1 MITPEPAVTT
11 ATESLRRILS
21 ECQGILAKGS
31 ETHLASVTM
40 PVEALDPLLVFRQA
54 RDQQRVFWERAMEK
68 FALVAIGAAAE
79 LTGDA
84 TTRCAQLAEARRR
97 LGKSAVVETPDEYP
111 LTAPVCL
118 GGLAFDAGRRRDPDW
133 ADYPDALL
141 LLPRLLFTWSR
152 GSCWLTINAVTA
164 PTSGTDAL
172 VDETAAMLSTVF
184 ARDEIALTSHIR
196 GDRGGPGAARHY
208 ETLSTM
214 TGGTALSGLE
224 SAEEDAGAARLW
236 KEAVSAIVE
245 DIRRGTVQKQV
256 LARRVRLGFTEPTD
270 PVSILQRLRAGYGTS
285 CSIFAMT
292 RGDTCFLGAS
302 PERLVRVDGRVVQA
316 DGLAG
321 STGRGRTAE
330 EDRSMG
336 MALLASSKERHEHAL
351 VVHAL
356 REALEPLCARLTIPE
371 QPMLLRMPNVQH
383 LQTPVEGVLRRGTN
397 ILDLVERLHP
407 TPTVGGVPR
416 GAVLSCIR
424 RYEPFDRGWYA
435 GPVGWIDAKDGGE
448 FAVGIRSALVKGI
461 GTTDQTAM
469 LTGVKSESDC
479 KSEVLLYAGCGIV
492 AGSDPEAEHRES
504 CLKLRPLLWAMEGP
518 LCSSERSGPS
528 IEQLACS
535 EA

>member
-1 MITPEPAVTT
+1 MITPEPSVTT

-21 ECQGILAKGS
+21 ESRGILAKGS
-31 ETHLASVTM
+31 EIPLASITM
-40 PVEALDPLLVFRQA
+40 AVEAMDPLLVFRQA
-54 RDQQRVFWERAMEK
+54 RGQERVFWERAMEK

-79 LTGDA
+79 LTGDC
-84 TTRCAQLAEARRR
+84 TTRCPQLAQAWRR
-97 LGKSAVVETPDEYP
+97 LGKRAVVETPDEYP

-141 LLPRLLFTWSR
+141 LIPRLLFTWSR
-152 GSCWLTINAVTA
+152 GSCWLTINAVAATA
-164 PTSGTDAL
+164 PGTDAL
-172 VDETAAMLSTVF
+172 VDETAAMLSTVL
-184 ARDEIALTSHIR
+184 AQDDGGQDIAVPVT
-196 GDRGGPGAARHY
+196 P
-208 ETLSTM
+208 TLSR
-214 TGGTALSGLE
+214 LE
-224 SAEEDAGAARLW
+224 SAAENAGTARLW
-236 KEAVSAIVE
+236 KEAVSAIGE
-245 DIRRGTVQKQV
+245 DIRRGAVQKQV
-256 LARRVRLGFTEPTD
+256 LARRVRLGVLGPTD
-270 PVSILQRLRAGYGTS
+270 PVPLLQKLRAGYGTS
-285 CSIFAMT
+285 CTVFAMT

-302 PERLVRVDGRVVQA
+302 PERLVRVDGRVVKA

-321 STGRGRTAE
+321 STARGSTAE

-336 MALLASSKERHEHAL
+336 LALLASSKERHEHAL
-351 VVHAL
+351 VVDAL
-356 REALEPLCARLTIPE
+356 RDALELVCAKLTIPE

-383 LQTPVEGVLRRGTN
+383 LHTPVEGVLRSGTN

-416 GAVLSCIR
+416 GGILSRIR

-435 GPVGWIDAKDGGE
+435 GPVGWIDANDGGE

-469 LTGVKSESDC
+469 HTGVNSNTDYKSA
-479 KSEVLLYAGCGIV
+479 VLLYAGCGIV

-504 CLKLRPLLWAMEGP
+504 CLKLRPLLWAMEGL